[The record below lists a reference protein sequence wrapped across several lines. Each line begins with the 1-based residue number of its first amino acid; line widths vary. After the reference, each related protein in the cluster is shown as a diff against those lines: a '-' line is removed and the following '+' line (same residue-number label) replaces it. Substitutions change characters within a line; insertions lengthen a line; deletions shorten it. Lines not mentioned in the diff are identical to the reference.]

1 MIMGIA
7 GNTLNVVY
15 NLTKPQG
22 VRGRNA
28 DLTLV
33 TKVLDWKPK
42 IILEE
47 GMRRLY
53 NWIKGEME
61 KGD

>member
-1 MIMGIA
+1 MGIA

>member
-1 MIMGIA
+1 MGIA

-33 TKVLDWKPK
+33 TKVLYWKPK